1 MKHRLFLLVSI
12 VGLLTYG
19 GLAAASA
26 ATASHARASHAKK
39 FCVAR
44 AELAGSRAAPTMT
57 CYSTFAA
64 SIRAATSGR
73 ISLPASAR
81 PTSLTPDQLNAGPAV
96 PNTTYVLSIDWADT
110 GFTGASL
117 TWEQS
122 SKCGSFQ
129 VSSMPPGWN
138 DVVES
143 VETFSGCAN
152 TLYENINFGGS
163 TFSIGRNS
171 SADTLGSF
179 NDKTSSEK
187 WCTAKPCG

>member
-1 MKHRLFLLVSI
+1 MKHRLFLFASI

-26 ATASHARASHAKK
+26 AAASHAPASHAKK
-39 FCVAR
+39 FCVAL
-44 AELAGSRAAPTMT
+44 AKSAGSSAAPTMT

-81 PTSLTPDQLNAGPAV
+81 PGSVTPDQLNAGPAV

-110 GFTGASL
+110 NFTGPSL
-117 TWEQS
+117 AWEQT

-129 VSSMPPGWN
+129 ASSMPPGWN

-152 TLYENINFGGS
+152 TLYENIDFGGT
-163 TFSIGRNS
+163 TFSIGRDS
-171 SADTLGSF
+171 SASTLGSF

>member
-1 MKHRLFLLVSI
+1 MKYRLFLLASI

-26 ATASHARASHAKK
+26 ATTSPATASHTKK

-44 AELAGSRAAPTMT
+44 AQLAESKPAPTMT

-73 ISLPASAR
+73 INLPASAK
-81 PTSLTPDQLNAGPAV
+81 PGSLTPHQLNAGLPG
-96 PNTTYVLSIDWADT
+96 PNTTYVLSIDWTDT
-110 GFTGASL
+110 GFTGSSL
-117 TWEQS
+117 TWEQT

-129 VSSMPPGWN
+129 ASSMPSGWN

-152 TLYENINFGGS
+152 TLYADVNFGGS
-163 TFSIGRNS
+163 TFSIGRDS
-171 SADTLGSF
+171 SASTLGSF

-187 WCTAKPCG
+187 WCTAKPC